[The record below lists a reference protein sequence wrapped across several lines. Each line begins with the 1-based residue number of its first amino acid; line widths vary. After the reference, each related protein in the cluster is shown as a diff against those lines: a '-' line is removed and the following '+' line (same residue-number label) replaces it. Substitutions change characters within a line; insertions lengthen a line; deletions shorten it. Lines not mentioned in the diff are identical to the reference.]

1 MPTRTYL
8 SCQQVVEFM
17 RQGVD
22 PQLAAE
28 QALRRI
34 LRRYPGEGCA
44 AAAVGGRALWC
55 SRAQQRVLSS
65 AWWKERGLPAPLL
78 ALTRFQPGRAC
89 TPACCPAPSRTTFGL
104 FAVNRTGCHGG
115 AAAGWEAEGMTRWL
129 ADRPAGTVPDQL
141 R

>member
-1 MPTRTYL
+1 
-8 SCQQVVEFM
+8 M

-44 AAAVGGRALWC
+44 AAAGGRELQ
-55 SRAQQRVLSS
+55 SRRAQHRVPSS
-65 AWWKERGLPAPLL
+65 ARRRGRGLHRCCSSPGFGLAYGALPPA
-78 ALTRFQPGRAC
+78 AL
-89 TPACCPAPSRTTFGL
+89 SRSTFGL
-104 FAVNRTGCHGG
+104 FAVNRTGFHGG

-129 ADRPAGTVPDQL
+129 ADKPAGAVPDQL
-141 R
+141 RSAAFPW